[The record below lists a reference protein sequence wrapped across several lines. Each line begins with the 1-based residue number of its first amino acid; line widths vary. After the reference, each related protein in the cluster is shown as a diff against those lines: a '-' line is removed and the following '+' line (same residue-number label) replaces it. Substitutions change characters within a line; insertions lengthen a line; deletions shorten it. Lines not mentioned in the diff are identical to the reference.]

1 MRPRDAFES
10 GHDKFF
16 DTAVSLDQLRQE
28 VFFLGYHLH
37 WPWSELMD
45 MESAERRAYVALLVE
60 QIERENARIEAAR
73 TS

>member
-1 MRPRDAFES
+1 M
-10 GHDKFF
+10 
-16 DTAVSLDQLRQE
+16 
-28 VFFLGYHLH
+28 FFLGYHLH